1 MDLENFCGFTQ
12 QEHIPCTLR
21 AYKNHSH
28 IGHVHPHRC
37 RNSHSRK
44 AYFTLCGL
52 IPPSAQRARPS
63 SSLLK
68 FSQQEHIPCTL
79 RAYKNPSHIGHV
91 HPHRYRNSHSRNTS
105 LARYGLIKT
114 LRTSGT
120 SILIRSQAHYF
131 RLSVPYC
138 CEGFLLYSPW
148 RELCSCCV
156 SSFVKRG

>member
-21 AYKNHSH
+21 AYKNPSH

-91 HPHRYRNSHSRNTS
+91 HPHPFASS
-105 LARYGLIKT
+105 LLPAECALL
-114 LRTSGT
+114 LRRVF
-120 SILIRSQAHYF
+120 IIQPVERI
-131 RLSVPYC
+131 V
-138 CEGFLLYSPW
+138 FLLCEFFCEKRVAKGFYYTA
-148 RELCSCCV
+148 RGENCV
-156 SSFVKRG
+156 PAVRIIM